1 MMNKTD
7 DKIWNKFFVFIII
20 LFMVLSF
27 VGIID
32 SVFLTVEHFKGN
44 PALCLLVEG
53 CDIVLTSQYSVI
65 LGIPVPILGFLYY
78 FSIFCFAV
86 FSFVK
91 RKEIVLKY
99 LSVFSIVGFLMSIW
113 FVYLQIFVIKAL
125 CTYCL
130 LSTFLSVSLLIFGI
144 IFFVN
149 FRKRND
155 GIEKIQGTKE

>member
-1 MMNKTD
+1 MNKTD

-27 VGIID
+27 VGIVD
-32 SVFLTVEHFKGN
+32 SVFLTAEHFKGN
-44 PALCLLVEG
+44 PVLCLLIEG

-65 LGIPVPILGFLYY
+65 LGIPVPILGLLYY
-78 FSIFCFAV
+78 LSIFCFAF
-86 FSFVK
+86 FSFIK

-99 LSVFSIVGFLMSIW
+99 LSVFSVVGFLMSAW

-130 LSTFLSVSLLIFGI
+130 LSTFLSASLFIFGI

-149 FRKRND
+149 FKKRND
-155 GIEKIQGTKE
+155 GIKKIQGTKE